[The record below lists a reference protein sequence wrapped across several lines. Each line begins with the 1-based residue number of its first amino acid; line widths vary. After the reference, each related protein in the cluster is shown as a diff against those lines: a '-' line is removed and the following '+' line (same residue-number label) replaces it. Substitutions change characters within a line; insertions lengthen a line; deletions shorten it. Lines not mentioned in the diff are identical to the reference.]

1 MRSDRPGTRTSEVEV
16 TNVSPNGLWLLL
28 DGRELF
34 ASFRDFPWF
43 ADATIQQLVDVQ
55 RPSAHHLYWPAL
67 DVDLAV
73 ESLEHPER
81 FPRVSRAA
89 SPRTRKPMKVA
100 EEVAGPRGGARRAQ
114 GDSGRRRS

>member
-1 MRSDRPGTRTSEVEV
+1 MRSNGPGTHTSGVEV

-43 ADATIQQLVDVQ
+43 ADATIQQLVDVR

-81 FPRVSRAA
+81 YPRISRVE
-89 SPRTRKPMKVA
+89 SRQPLKPMKVA
-100 EEVAGPRGGARRAQ
+100 EAPVKPRGAVRRAR
-114 GDSGRRRS
+114 GDEDSS